1 MRVPYIFGNTDLQLS
16 PPQIVYCFIY
26 VLDPIDRPDYPA
38 PTLDLDYVK
47 SQLKEMSEL
56 RKDVDEL
63 RHLVS
68 EHYAQEIGD
77 NMCITQ

>member
-1 MRVPYIFGNTDLQLS
+1 MTIHLKIMFAHVS
-16 PPQIVYCFIY
+16 
-26 VLDPIDRPDYPA
+26 DPMERPDYPL
-38 PTLDLDYVK
+38 PELDMEYVK